1 MPNLKTINTTDYNI
15 LSTKIAADED
25 AKASASDK
33 HIIVCRDVYT
43 IIGGV
48 LNDAGFPANGKSLGK
63 RLTYKNLAGIFG
75 AHEVPGNT
83 VYNARRAYGKANGEP
98 TLDNDG
104 NDTGNSPIRQNCR
117 KYVSRIKKTISD
129 QIDPQLVW
137 PTPPKATKQ
146 DKREKAAERRREAKM
161 AVDPKFAAKQN
172 ALFEKTAQ
180 IDAAKS
186 KYEASLAA
194 LLGKLDNIKAQQKDK
209 LKGKRSQLP
218 DDTPTVLANWT
229 KALDDCAR
237 VIDGRLATRAKT
249 KRQPRK

>member
-1 MPNLKTINTTDYNI
+1 MASLKTINTTDYNI

-25 AKASASDK
+25 AKANASDM
-33 HIIVCRDVYT
+33 HIEVCRNVYAL
-43 IIGGV
+43 IGGV

-63 RLTYKNLAGIFG
+63 RLTYNNTAGIFG
-75 AHEVPGNT
+75 ADGVSGNT
-83 VYNARRAYGKANGEP
+83 VYNARRKYGKANSESEV
-98 TLDNDG
+98 DNDG
-104 NDTGNSPIRQNCR
+104 NDTGNSQIRTNCR

-129 QIDPQLVW
+129 QIDPQMVW

-146 DKREKAAERRREAKM
+146 DNRNKAAERKRQAKM

-180 IDAAKS
+180 IETAVTE
-186 KYEASLAA
+186 YETSLAT
-194 LLGKLDNIKAQQKDK
+194 LLVKLDDIKAQQKDK

-229 KALDDCAR
+229 RALDDCAG